1 MFATFLGDSHELHRP
16 QGRTA
21 HPGNPAEPARARPE
35 NVRKTPPDGQA
46 DAKLKASI
54 AAHSLLEN
62 LVVRTDEPDGDGSK
76 RYAVVA
82 GGRRLKAMTA

>member
-1 MFATFLGDSHELHRP
+1 M
-16 QGRTA
+16 
-21 HPGNPAEPARARPE
+21 
-35 NVRKTPPDGQA
+35 RKTPPDGQA